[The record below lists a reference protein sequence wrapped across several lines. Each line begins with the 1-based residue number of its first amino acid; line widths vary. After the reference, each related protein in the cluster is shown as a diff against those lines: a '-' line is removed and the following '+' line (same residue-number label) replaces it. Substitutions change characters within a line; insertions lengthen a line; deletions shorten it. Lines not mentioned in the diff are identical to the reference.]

1 MLLLT
6 SKISVNKKC
15 LYRYGNS
22 HLAESS
28 KEVYKESVVKAILE
42 DEFLRYR
49 SIL

>member
-15 LYRYGNS
+15 PVRYGNS
-22 HLAESS
+22 HLAECS
-28 KEVYKESVVKAILE
+28 KQVYKESVVKAILE
-42 DEFLRYR
+42 DDFLRYW